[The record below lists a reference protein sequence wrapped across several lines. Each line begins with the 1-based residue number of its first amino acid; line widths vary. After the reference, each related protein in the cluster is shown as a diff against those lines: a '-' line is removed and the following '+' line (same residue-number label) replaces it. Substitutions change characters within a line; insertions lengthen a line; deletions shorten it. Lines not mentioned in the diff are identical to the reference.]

1 MSSSVVAIVPA
12 AGQGARMGSHTPKQY
27 LTLGEM
33 PILVYCLQVLQQ
45 TSDIDQIILSV
56 PEPDVEYCREDII
69 RAHHLSKISE
79 VVIGGARR
87 QDSVRHGM
95 LALTARPGFV
105 LVHDGVRPFIDER
118 IVKDVIRSAR
128 RVGAAVAA
136 MPIHDTVKRIG
147 QDHLILE
154 TLKREELWQIQTP
167 QAFRY
172 DWLLEGHRLAQEQ
185 EWDVTDD
192 AAMIERLGYPVSVV
206 EGSCFNIK
214 ITRPE
219 DLILGEAIREARSKQ
234 ELLKPEN
241 KLRKGSV

>member
-1 MSSSVVAIVPA
+1 ME
-12 AGQGARMGSHTPKQY
+12 SHIPKQY
-27 LTLGEM
+27 LALGEI

-45 TSDIDQIILSV
+45 TSEIDQIILSV
-56 PEPDVEYCREDII
+56 PERDLEYCRENII
-69 RAHHLSKISE
+69 PAYHLSKVSE
-79 VVIGGARR
+79 VVIGGAKR

-95 LALTARPGFV
+95 LALTSPPGIV

-136 MPIHDTVKRIG
+136 MPIHDTVKRVG

-172 DWLLEGHRLAQEQ
+172 DWLLEGHRLAHEQ

-219 DLILGEAIREARSKQ
+219 DLILGEAIRKARGKQGFSKW
-234 ELLKPEN
+234 ESKPG
-241 KLRKGSV
+241 KGGV